1 MAGNY
6 GLGAKIIIDND
17 STDDESITLIEI
29 ENIGEVNMTADDID
43 VSSHASRI
51 KQYLKGQ
58 VELGEVPFT
67 GNYLTT
73 QGPDIYDFLVDS
85 NSTETQ
91 TIVVPGHFRMTFP
104 GYVTGFGFSVPQDG
118 KVSMSGAIKIG
129 GAISLYATTS

>member
-6 GLGAKIIIDND
+6 GLGAKLIVADD
-17 STDDESITLIEI
+17 STTITFIEI
-29 ENIGEVNMTADDID
+29 TNLGDINMTADDID

-51 KQYLKGQ
+51 KTYIKGQ

-73 QGPDIYDFLVDS
+73 QGPDILDFLTDA

-91 TIVVPGHFRMTFP
+91 TIVVPDKFRMTFP
-104 GYVTGFGFSVPQDG
+104 GYVKGFGFGVPHDG
-118 KVSMSGAIKIG
+118 KVSMSGAIKIAG
-129 GAISLYATTS
+129 SVSLFATTS